1 MQRRRLAISE
11 LLSHHRRWWIPAAVA
26 CVALLGLAALRLV
39 LDEVHLRDVRAAL
52 GAVPADRIALA
63 AALTAASYTLLTLHD
78 WIALRVIGRP
88 QPWQVGA
95 TAAFLGNAI
104 SYNLGLSLL
113 TGNSARY
120 RIYGQAGLSLA
131 EAVKVGAIGTLAFWN
146 GIAATAGVAL
156 LIQQAPLHL
165 AHWTLETGAA
175 HAFGLALLAIAVVPV
190 ILRAGGIRRIGA
202 DGFALPLP
210 DARHLFALVA
220 VSVVDLLIAS
230 SVLFVLVPGLEA
242 DVFPAFF
249 VAYVLAIVVAIF
261 AHVPGGLGVF
271 EAVVLAALPADKPA
285 VFAGLLLYRL
295 VYYLLPLFVAASVL
309 VLREASALRRPI
321 GAGLSL
327 IDKVGR
333 ALAPGAITLLVFA
346 AGFILLVSGAL
357 PGVRTR
363 LSDLDALLPLPFIEG
378 SHLAGSLVGTLLLL
392 VAPAL
397 NARLR
402 SGFVMARVLLV
413 AGIVFSLLKGLDYEE
428 AGMQFVILAILQ
440 YARPAFYRR
449 GGIATEPLDGRWLAA
464 AAAALGLSVWAG
476 FFAYKRVP
484 YSDELWW
491 RFALNGNAPRF
502 LRATFAAGVL
512 MAAIAF
518 WQLLMGRSARPA
530 AGTADLPAEVA
541 KTALAYAS
549 RTDANLA
556 FTGDKR
562 FVISTARDAFLM
574 YRVRGRTWIVMGDP
588 VGPEAA
594 WGELVWSIRRACDAA
609 HGRLCFYQISADML
623 PLTIDMGLEAMKYG
637 EEAHVDL
644 ADFTLE
650 GPQAKDFRAA
660 LRRATREGMTFAV
673 VPPAEVPA
681 IMPDLRA
688 VSDAWLVDRPG
699 GEKRFSLG
707 PFDPDY
713 LARFPVA
720 VVRHGERMLA
730 FANIWTNG
738 APDGDGG
745 EMSVDL
751 MRYIPDAPGG
761 TMDMMFVRLFEWGR
775 AQGYATFNL
784 GIAPLAGLPE
794 DRLAPIWAKIG
805 RTLFERGERLYRFT
819 GLRAFKAKFQPR
831 WEPRYIATPGGLPRL
846 RALVALVGAVN
857 D

>member
-1 MQRRRLAISE
+1 MQRRRLAVAE
-11 LLSHHRRWWIPAAVA
+11 LVSRHRRWWVPAAVA
-26 CVALLGLAALRLV
+26 CVALLGFVALRLV
-39 LDEVHLRDVRAAL
+39 LAEVHLREVRAAL
-52 GAVPADRIALA
+52 GEVPAARIALA

-95 TAAFLGNAI
+95 TASFLGNAI

-146 GIAATAGVAL
+146 GVAATAGVAL
-156 LIQQAPLHL
+156 LMQRAPLHL
-165 AHWTLETGAA
+165 AHWTLETVAA
-175 HAFGLALLAIAVVPV
+175 HAFGLVLLAAATVPL
-190 ILRAGGIRRIGA
+190 ILRAGGIRRIGSSRF
-202 DGFALPLP
+202 DLPLP
-210 DARHLFALVA
+210 EPRHLFVLVG
-220 VSVVDLLIAS
+220 VSVVDLLLAS
-230 SVLFVLVPGLEA
+230 LVLFVLVPGLSLA
-242 DVFPAFF
+242 DYPAFF
-249 VAYVLAIVVAIF
+249 VAYVLAIVVAVF

-295 VYYLLPLFVAASVL
+295 VYYLLPLLLAAVVL

-321 GAGLSL
+321 GAGLTVL
-327 IDKVGR
+327 DRVGR
-333 ALAPGAITLLVFA
+333 ALAPNAITLLVFT

-357 PGVRTR
+357 PGAQAR
-363 LSDLDALLPLPFIEG
+363 LSDLDEMLPLPFIEG
-378 SHLAGSLVGTLLLL
+378 SHLAGSLVGTLMLL

-402 SGFVMARVLLV
+402 SGFVLARVLLV

-428 AGMQFVILAILQ
+428 AALQFVILAVLQ

-464 AAAALGLSVWAG
+464 AAVALGLSVWAG

-484 YSDELWW
+484 YSDDLWW
-491 RFALNGNAPRF
+491 KFALHGNAPRF

-512 MAAIAF
+512 MAAFAI
-518 WQLLMGRSARPA
+518 WHLLVGRSARPA
-530 AGTADLPAEVA
+530 ASADLPEAVA
-541 KTALAYAS
+541 RAALSRAA

-562 FVISTARDAFLM
+562 FVISAAGDAFLM

-594 WGELVWSIRRACDAA
+594 WSELVWAIRHACDAA
-609 HGRLCFYQISADML
+609 HGRLCFYQISSEML
-623 PLTIDMGLEAMKYG
+623 PLMIDMGLEVMKYG
-637 EEAHVDL
+637 EEAHVGL
-644 ADFTLE
+644 ADFSLE

-660 LRRATREGMTFAV
+660 LRRAEREGMRFAV
-673 VPPAEVPA
+673 VLPAEVPA
-681 IMPDLRA
+681 LLPELRV
-688 VSDAWLVDRPG
+688 VSDAWLADRG
-699 GEKRFSLG
+699 GEEKRFSLG
-707 PFDPDY
+707 PFDADY
-713 LARFPVA
+713 LARFPIA
-720 VVRHGERMLA
+720 TVRQDGRLLA
-730 FANIWTNG
+730 FANIWING
-738 APDGDGG
+738 AGG

-751 MRYIPDAPGG
+751 MRHLPDAPAG
-761 TMDMMFVRLFEWGR
+761 TMDMMFVRLFQWGR
-775 AQGYATFNL
+775 DQGHETFNL
-784 GIAPLAGLPE
+784 GLAPLSGMPE

-805 RTLFERGERLYRFT
+805 RALFERGERLYRFT
-819 GLRAFKAKFQPR
+819 GLRAFKAKFQPQ

-857 D
+857 S